1 LLSQEVTKMARVAET
16 RRLPLEPGYL
26 VAVLLALGAVF
37 LGVLGY
43 QLGFLGFV
51 YKLML
56 PQAFARVDV
65 LALGAVMGVAAFFS
79 PCAFPLLPG
88 YMTYQLQA
96 QGEETRFIRSLYL
109 GVLGALGL
117 VAINGFVGLVVA
129 ALGSAAPFNPDP
141 RQDPWIVLAPRLLGG
156 AFVTYLGAL
165 YLLNRSLSL
174 GLLTRLGGLVG
185 TGDPASQHPARG
197 TFFYG
202 ALYNLIGIGC
212 TGALMLALVLYAL
225 TAGGFWTA
233 LGAFL
238 VFSGTM
244 AILMVAVTAMVGV
257 SGAPLARRLKVSIP
271 AVRRVS
277 GAVMLVVGALTV
289 AFVLQ
294 GNGWFTSIFF
304 PFFS

>member
-1 LLSQEVTKMARVAET
+1 MARVAET

-26 VAVLLALGAVF
+26 VATLLALGAIF

-65 LALGAVMGVAAFFS
+65 LTLGAIMGVAAFFS

-96 QGEETRFIRSLYL
+96 QGGKTRFVRSLYL
-109 GVLGALGL
+109 GFSGALGL
-117 VAINGFVGLVVA
+117 IAINGFLGLVVA
-129 ALGSAAPFNPDP
+129 SLGSAAPFSPDP
-141 RQDPWIVLAPRLLGG
+141 RQDPWIILAPRLIGG
-156 AFVTYLGAL
+156 VFVTYLGAM

-174 GLLTRLGGLVG
+174 GPLARLGGLVG
-185 TGDPASQHPARG
+185 TGDPGSQHPARG
-197 TFFYG
+197 TFLYG

-212 TGALMLALVLYAL
+212 TGALLLALVLYAL

-244 AILMVAVTAMVGV
+244 ALLMIIITAMVSI
-257 SGAPLARRLKVSIP
+257 SGPSLIRRLRVGIP

-277 GAVMLVVGALTV
+277 GAIMLVVGALTV

-294 GNGWFTSIFF
+294 GNGWFTRIFF

>member
-1 LLSQEVTKMARVAET
+1 MARVAET
-16 RRLPLEPGYL
+16 RQLPLEPGYL
-26 VAVLLALGAVF
+26 VAVLLALGAAL
-37 LGVLGY
+37 LGVIGY
-43 QLGFLGFV
+43 QFGFLGFV

-65 LALGAVMGVAAFFS
+65 LALGAGMGVAAFFS

-96 QGEETRFIRSLYL
+96 QGGKTRFVRSLYL

-117 VAINGFVGLVVA
+117 LVINGFVGLVVA
-129 ALGSAAPFNPDP
+129 SLGSAAPFNPDP
-141 RQDPWIVLAPRLLGG
+141 RQDPWIILAPRLLGG

-165 YLLNRSLSL
+165 YLLNRSIRFGPLA
-174 GLLTRLGGLVG
+174 RLGGLVG
-185 TGDPASQHPARG
+185 TGKPATQHPARG
-197 TFFYG
+197 TFLYG

-238 VFSGTM
+238 AFSGTM
-244 AILMVAVTAMVGV
+244 ALLMVMVTAMVGM
-257 SGAPLARRLKVSIP
+257 SGAPLVRRLRVGMP

-277 GAVMLVVGALTV
+277 GAIMLVVGALTV

-294 GNGWFTSIFF
+294 GNGWFTTLFF

>member
-1 LLSQEVTKMARVAET
+1 MARVAET
-16 RRLPLEPGYL
+16 HSVSPELGYL
-26 VAVLLALGAVF
+26 GAVLLALAAAF

-51 YKLML
+51 YQLML

-65 LALGAVMGVAAFFS
+65 LTLGAVMGVAAFFS

-96 QGEETRFIRSLYL
+96 QGGETRFVRSLYL
-109 GVLGALGL
+109 GFMGALGL
-117 VAINGFVGLVVA
+117 ITINGFLGLVVA
-129 ALGSAAPFNPDP
+129 SLGSAAPFNPDP
-141 RQDPWIVLAPRLLGG
+141 RQDPWIILAPRLIGG
-156 AFVTYLGAL
+156 AFVTYLGAM
-165 YLLNRSLSL
+165 YLLNLSLSL
-174 GLLTRLGGLVG
+174 GPLARLGGLVG
-185 TGDPASQHPARG
+185 TGDPSSQSSGRG
-197 TFFYG
+197 TFLYG

-212 TGALMLALVLYAL
+212 TGALLLALVLYAL
-225 TAGGFWTA
+225 TAGGFWPA

-244 AILMVAVTAMVGV
+244 AFLMIAVTAMVGI
-257 SGAPLARRLKVSIP
+257 SGAPLIKRLRVGIP

-277 GAVMLVVGALTV
+277 GAIMLVVGALTV

-294 GNGWFTSIFF
+294 GNDWFARIFF

>member
-1 LLSQEVTKMARVAET
+1 MARVVET

-26 VAVLLALGAVF
+26 IAVLLALAAAF

-65 LALGAVMGVAAFFS
+65 LTLGAVMGVAAFFS

-88 YMTYQLQA
+88 YMTYQLQV
-96 QGEETRFIRSLYL
+96 QGGETRLGRSLYL
-109 GVLGALGL
+109 GFLGALGL
-117 VAINGFVGLVVA
+117 VAVNGFLGLIVA
-129 ALGSAAPFNPDP
+129 SLGNAAPFNPDP
-141 RQDPWIVLAPRLLGG
+141 RQDPWIVLAPRLIGG

-174 GLLTRLGGLVG
+174 GPLARLGSLVG
-185 TGDPASQHPARG
+185 TSGPALQHPVRG
-197 TFFYG
+197 TFLYG

-212 TGALMLALVLYAL
+212 TGALMLGLVLYAL

-233 LGAFL
+233 MGAFL

-244 AILMVAVTAMVGV
+244 ASLMVIVTAMVGI
-257 SGAPLARRLKVSIP
+257 SGAPLARRLRGGISAI
-271 AVRRVS
+271 RRVS
-277 GAVMLVVGALTV
+277 GAIMLVVGALTV